1 MLLTADYG
9 SGILE
14 IKSRP
19 EGPTSVMSADP
30 NTDVYAMYPAPIQ
43 DLEAWTDSNWELFDP
58 AHAHSTLWP
67 DRDYKPDLDILIAG
81 CGANP
86 AAVFAYTNR
95 SAKVVAVDISQ
106 PALDHLQHLKD
117 KYGLWNLE
125 LHQVPIEGLSSLKRN
140 FDLIVSTG
148 VFHLLPGPAAAMK
161 ALKGCLRRDGALGVM
176 LYAKYGRMGIKMLQS
191 AFRDLGMGRD
201 DASVQMVKEV
211 ITALPTEHPVHNYFK
226 MAPVSA
232 QSDAALADTF
242 LRGPECDYSV
252 DECIDLV
259 TSAGLAFQGWFIK
272 APYYPHDWFRPGSSL
287 DQAVSALPEARLWS
301 VVERLHVMNAAH
313 LFMACRPDRPKKS
326 YEINF
331 STPEC
336 LEYVPRMR
344 MRCGIEGEE
353 VFRPNWRTKVTPAQ
367 MRFLQQVN
375 GQRTIRQIADRVA
388 KSEESPGASKGD
400 FEEFGRRLFESLW
413 RLDFAAM
420 TLKENPSA

>member
-1 MLLTADYG
+1 MDQ
-9 SGILE
+9 
-14 IKSRP
+14 
-19 EGPTSVMSADP
+19 DP
-30 NTDVYAMYPAPIQ
+30 NADIVSRLSETYPEPIQ
-43 DLEAWTDSNWELFDP
+43 DLEAWTDSNWEWFDP
-58 AHAHSTLWP
+58 VHAHSTLWP

-81 CGANP
+81 CGANQ

-106 PALDHLQHLKD
+106 PSLDHLQYLKD

-125 LHQVPIEGLSSLKRN
+125 LHRLPIEELSTLKLN
-140 FDLIVSTG
+140 FDLVVSTG
-148 VFHLLPGPAAAMK
+148 VLHLLPDPVAGMK

-176 LYAKYGRMGIKMLQS
+176 LDAKYGRMGIEMLQS
-191 AFRDLGMGRD
+191 AFRNLGMGQN

-226 MAPVSA
+226 IASVSA

-242 LRGPECDYSV
+242 LHGPERNYSV

-272 APYYPHDWFRPGSSL
+272 APYYPHDWFIPGSSL
-287 DQAVSALPEARLWS
+287 HQVVSALPEAKLWS
-301 VVERLHVMNAAH
+301 VVELLHVKNASH
-313 LFMACRPDRPKKS
+313 FFMACRSDRPKKS
-326 YEINF
+326 YEISF

-336 LEYVPRMR
+336 LEYVPRIR

-353 VFRPNWRTKVTPAQ
+353 IFRPNWRTKATPAQ
-367 MRFLQQVN
+367 MRFLQHVN
-375 GQRTIRQIADRVA
+375 GRRTIRQIADRVA
-388 KSEESPGASKGD
+388 KSGESPGASKGD
-400 FEEFGRRLFESLW
+400 LEEFGRRLFESLW

-420 TLKENPSA
+420 TL